1 MSQKSEFSVT
11 CCHFLLCP
19 VTCSFDL
26 HVFINKSNAYTLC
39 SWSSCPLGPITK
51 WWHLLSTFWGGLMDG
66 LRSPFQPQQFCDSV
80 QVLLQHEDGYY
91 TIIILDCIY
100 TDLKGWFSFFF
111 FFTIYIISKK
121 FNHRIM
127 LCCWF
132 SLSSCWLQWEWWW
145 GNITPERS
153 VLFSS
158 LLAPDFIHDW
168 SSVLVKFTAWWY
180 F

>member
-1 MSQKSEFSVT
+1 
-11 CCHFLLCP
+11 
-19 VTCSFDL
+19 
-26 HVFINKSNAYTLC
+26 
-39 SWSSCPLGPITK
+39 
-51 WWHLLSTFWGGLMDG
+51 MDG

-127 LCCWF
+127 LCC
-132 SLSSCWLQWEWWW
+132 
-145 GNITPERS
+145 
-153 VLFSS
+153 
-158 LLAPDFIHDW
+158 
-168 SSVLVKFTAWWY
+168 
-180 F
+180 